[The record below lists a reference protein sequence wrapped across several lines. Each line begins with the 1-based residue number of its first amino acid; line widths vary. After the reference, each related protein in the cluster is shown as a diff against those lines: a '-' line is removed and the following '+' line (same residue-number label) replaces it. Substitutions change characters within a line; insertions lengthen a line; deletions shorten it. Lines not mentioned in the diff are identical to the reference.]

1 MGTLKTL
8 LLGQALLAIL
18 DSKEVSSQVLKL
30 SNAIDKEIDTRFPS
44 RSEEIQSAIVS
55 KVLLPLCTHLLRE
68 NQKEWMKILQV
79 EYGVV
84 RDEFISD
91 KPEAM

>member
-18 DSKEVSSQVLKL
+18 DSKESAKTVYKL
-30 SNAIDKEIDTRFPS
+30 SESIDSEIDKRFGG
-44 RSEEIQSAIVS
+44 RSEAIQSAIVG

-68 NQKEWMKILQV
+68 NQKEWMKILMV

-84 RDEFISD
+84 RGEVHKDT
-91 KPEAM
+91 PEVN

>member
-18 DSKEVSSQVLKL
+18 DSKEVSKTVLNL
-30 SNAIDKEIDTRFPS
+30 SLTIDKEIDTRFPS
-44 RSEEIQSAIVS
+44 RSEAIQSAIVG

-79 EYGVV
+79 EFNVV
-84 RDEFISD
+84 RDEFTKD
-91 KPEAM
+91 KPEVM